1 MARWYPITKPIW
13 HLKLKNIFKTL
24 FQNIEFI
31 IFVFLNK
38 SLKLLSFNTTSNL
51 GGFLVSTFGPF
62 TKYSNIISKNLEN
75 LECEKSLISSISK
88 QNLSQTGRVFF
99 EFFNLNK
106 FNWKSIFVEN
116 EKYLQEIKEYQGS
129 KIFISAHI
137 GNWEIT
143 RNYLLNLGFKLHSV
157 YRHANNQKID
167 QYIQKNRSREN
178 AYFYKKGSDSA
189 KNMIK
194 ALKNNEDL
202 ALLVDQRDS
211 SGPIINFLG
220 KKAYATDGFANLALK
235 YQTMICPVYSIRQ
248 KKGNFKFIYEKP
260 LYFKDYKDLSAYNLV
275 EKVHT
280 DYFEKWIKENPTQW
294 LWVHQRWRL

>member
-1 MARWYPITKPIW
+1 M
-13 HLKLKNIFKTL
+13 KNIFKTL
-24 FQNIEFI
+24 FQNLEFI
-31 IFVFLNK
+31 IFVILNK
-38 SLKLLSFNTTSNL
+38 TLKLLSFNTTSDL

-75 LECEKSLISSISK
+75 LEFEKSLISSISK

-106 FNWKSIFVEN
+106 FNWESISLEN

-178 AYFYKKGSDSA
+178 AYFYKKGSESA

-211 SGPIINFLG
+211 SGPIINFFG
-220 KKAYATDGFANLALK
+220 KQAYATDGFAHLALK

-248 KKGNFKFIYEKP
+248 KNGNFKFIYEKP

-280 DYFEKWIKENPTQW
+280 NYFEKWIRKNPTQW

>member
-1 MARWYPITKPIW
+1 MERWYQITRTIW

-24 FQNIEFI
+24 FQNLEFI
-31 IFVFLNK
+31 IFVILNK
-38 SLKLLSFNTTSNL
+38 TLKLLSFNTTSDL

-75 LECEKSLISSISK
+75 LEFEKSLISSISK

-106 FNWKSIFVEN
+106 FNWESISLEN
-116 EKYLQEIKEYQGS
+116 EKYLQKIKEYQGS

-178 AYFYKKGSDSA
+178 AYFYKKGSESA

-211 SGPIINFLG
+211 SGPVINFFG
-220 KKAYATDGFANLALK
+220 KKAYATDGFAHLALK

-248 KKGNFKFIYEKP
+248 KNGSFKFIYEKP
-260 LYFKDYKDLSAYNLV
+260 LYYKDYKDLSAYNLV
-275 EKVHT
+275 EKIHT
-280 DYFEKWIKENPTQW
+280 DYFEKWIRENPTQW

>member
-1 MARWYPITKPIW
+1 MARWYPITKLIW
-13 HLKLKNIFKTL
+13 LLKLKNIFKTL

-38 SLKLLSFNTTSNL
+38 TLKLLSFNTTSNL
-51 GGFLVSTFGPF
+51 GGFLVSTFGPL

-106 FNWKSIFVEN
+106 FNWEAISVEN

-157 YRHANNQKID
+157 YRHANNHKID

-211 SGPIINFLG
+211 SGPVINFFG
-220 KKAYATDGFANLALK
+220 KQAYATDGFANLALK

-248 KKGNFKFIYEKP
+248 RNGNFKFIYEKP
-260 LYFKDYKDLSAYNLV
+260 LYFKDYKELSANNLV

-280 DYFEKWIKENPTQW
+280 DYFEKWIRENPTQW

>member
-189 KNMIK
+189 KNMVK

>member
-1 MARWYPITKPIW
+1 M
-13 HLKLKNIFKTL
+13 KNIFKTL
-24 FQNIEFI
+24 FQSIEFI
-31 IFVFLNK
+31 IFVILNK
-38 SLKLLSFNTTSNL
+38 TLKLLSFNAASNL
-51 GGFLVSTFGPF
+51 GGFIVSTFGPF

-75 LECEKSLISSISK
+75 LETDKSIISSISK

-106 FNWKSIFVEN
+106 FNWESISVEN
-116 EKYLQEIKEYQGS
+116 EKYLQEINGNKSS

-167 QYIQKNRSREN
+167 QYIQKNRRREN
-178 AYFYKKGSDSA
+178 AYFYKKGSESA
-189 KNMIK
+189 KNMIR
-194 ALKNNEDL
+194 ALRNNEDL

-211 SGPIINFLG
+211 SGPIINFFG
-220 KKAYATDGFANLALK
+220 KQVYATDGFANLALK

-248 KKGNFKFIYEKP
+248 KNGNFKFIYEKP
-260 LYFKDYKDLSAYNLV
+260 LYFKDYKDLSVNNLV

>member
-106 FNWKSIFVEN
+106 FNWESIFVEN

>member
-1 MARWYPITKPIW
+1 M
-13 HLKLKNIFKTL
+13 KNIFKKF
-24 FQNIEFI
+24 FQSIELI
-31 IFVFLNK
+31 IFIVLYK
-38 SLKLLSFNTTSNL
+38 ILKLLSFNTTSNL
-51 GGFLVSTFGPF
+51 GGFLTSTFGPF

-75 LECEKSLISSISK
+75 LEYEKSIISSISK
-88 QNLSQTGRVFF
+88 KNLNQTGRVFF
-99 EFFNLNK
+99 EFFNLHK
-106 FNWKSIFVEN
+106 FNWESITVEN
-116 EKYLQEIKEYQGS
+116 DKYLKQIKDYKGS

-167 QYIQKNRSREN
+167 QYIQKNRKREN

-220 KKAYATDGFANLALK
+220 KQAYATDGFANLALK

-248 KKGNFKFIYEKP
+248 KNGNFKFIYEKP
-260 LYFKDYKDLSAYNLV
+260 LYFKDFKNLSAYKLV

-280 DYFEKWIKENPTQW
+280 DYFEKWIRENPTQW

>member
-1 MARWYPITKPIW
+1 MERWYPIIKPIW
-13 HLKLKNIFKTL
+13 YLKLKNIFKSL

-31 IFVFLNK
+31 IFVILNK
-38 SLKLLSFNTTSNL
+38 TLKLLSFNTTSNL
-51 GGFLVSTFGPF
+51 GSFLVSIFGKF
-62 TKYSNIISKNLEN
+62 TKYPNIISKNLEN

-88 QNLSQTGRVFF
+88 KNLSQTGRVFF

-106 FNWKSIFVEN
+106 FNWESISLEN
-116 EKYLQEIKEYQGS
+116 EKYLQEIKEHQGS

-157 YRHANNQKID
+157 YRHANNLKID

-220 KKAYATDGFANLALK
+220 KQAYATDGFANLALK
-235 YQTMICPVYSIRQ
+235 YQTMICPVYSVRQ
-248 KKGNFKFIYEKP
+248 QNGSFKFIYEKP
-260 LYFKDYKDLSAYNLV
+260 LYFRDYKGLSANKLV

-280 DYFEKWIKENPTQW
+280 DYFEKWIRENPTQW
-294 LWVHQRWRL
+294 LWVHQRWKL

>member
-106 FNWKSIFVEN
+106 FNWKAIYVEN

>member
-1 MARWYPITKPIW
+1 MERWYPITKPIW

-31 IFVFLNK
+31 IFVILNK
-38 SLKLLSFNTTSNL
+38 TLKLLSFNTTSNL

-106 FNWKSIFVEN
+106 FNWESISVEN

-167 QYIQKNRSREN
+167 QYIQKNRIREN

-211 SGPIINFLG
+211 SGPIIKFFW
-220 KKAYATDGFANLALK
+220 KTS
-235 YQTMICPVYSIRQ
+235 ICNRWFCKSC
-248 KKGNFKFIYEKP
+248 FKISNY
-260 LYFKDYKDLSAYNLV
+260 DLPSLFN
-275 EKVHT
+275 
-280 DYFEKWIKENPTQW
+280 
-294 LWVHQRWRL
+294 